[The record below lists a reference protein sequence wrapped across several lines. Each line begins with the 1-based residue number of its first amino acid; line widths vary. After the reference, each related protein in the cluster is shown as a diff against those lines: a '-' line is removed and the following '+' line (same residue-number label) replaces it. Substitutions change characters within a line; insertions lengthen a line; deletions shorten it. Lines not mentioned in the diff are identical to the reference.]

1 MTRIFEENKDVFDM
15 KQEERKNQQNIAMQ
29 LYGTVRAE
37 EIRAED
43 IQRADQE
50 LQMKMEQ
57 AKSEQEYNMYK
68 DQRDY
73 NLKVAQAISEDEA
86 RNRTKASDF
95 LKFEVPNEDGS
106 VSTVYRNPITG
117 QQMSSSQVY

>member
-43 IQRADQE
+43 IGGGPQIQ
-50 LQMKMEQ
+50 
-57 AKSEQEYNMYK
+57 
-68 DQRDY
+68 
-73 NLKVAQAISEDEA
+73 
-86 RNRTKASDF
+86 
-95 LKFEVPNEDGS
+95 VPDS
-106 VSTVYRNPITG
+106 V
-117 QQMSSSQVY
+117 